1 MSKKTI
7 NEAIQQQEPEADKPT
22 FTIHKHGHLK
32 GHFANIPTIHIA
44 ATVRAAPG
52 PFRMTATDV
61 ECVMRASEF
70 LLSTLKETPSDAE
83 VVSHQL
89 MLRAGLIRRVAAGI
103 YNWMPLGLR
112 VLRKVEHIVREEMER
127 AGALELSM
135 PVVQPGELWE
145 ESGRWE
151 LYGPELCR
159 LEDRHQRPFCLGPTH
174 EEVITQIAKSEIK
187 SYKQLPVNLFQIQT
201 KFRDEIRP
209 RFGVMRSRE
218 FIMKDAYSF
227 HIDQASQEQTYWR
240 MHEAYTAIFTR
251 LGLDF
256 RAVEADTGAI
266 GGAHSHEFHVLAESG
281 EDAIAFSTGSDY
293 AANVELAPALPG
305 TAAAVAGEAQTPA
318 LEKFATPGITTIDA
332 LAEQLS
338 IPAEQSIKTLLAKD
352 EQGELVALVVRGDHR
367 LNAIKATKLPGM
379 ASPLVMAE
387 PDEVKSRLGAGF
399 GSLGPVGAPVRV
411 VVDHTAAQMASFV
424 CGANEDG
431 YHVKGAVWS
440 RDVPHAEFADIREIV
455 AGDPSPCGEG
465 TLEIRRGIEVGH
477 IFQLGTKYSESM
489 NASVLDEQGRNQ
501 PMVMGCY
508 GIGVTRIV
516 AAAIEQN
523 HDDKGIIWPV
533 AMAPFD
539 VAIVPLGM
547 DKSDA
552 VRDATEHLYTACADA
567 GLATFLDDRPER
579 PGVKF
584 AEMELLGM
592 PLRVTVGERSLA
604 EGKLELTQR
613 RSGETEMVAPTEI
626 IERLQQLLAEG

>member
-1 MSKKTI
+1 
-7 NEAIQQQEPEADKPT
+7 
-22 FTIHKHGHLK
+22 
-32 GHFANIPTIHIA
+32 
-44 ATVRAAPG
+44 
-52 PFRMTATDV
+52 
-61 ECVMRASEF
+61 MRASEF
-70 LLSTLKETPSDAE
+70 LISTLKETPSDAE

-112 VLRKVEHIVREEMER
+112 VLRKVEQVVREEMER
-127 AGALELSM
+127 AGALELAM

-151 LYGPELCR
+151 QYGPELCR

-174 EEVITQIAKSEIK
+174 EEVITQIARSEIK

-227 HIDQASQEQTYWR
+227 HIDQECQERTYWR

-256 RAVEADTGAI
+256 RAVEADTGSI
-266 GGAHSHEFHVLAESG
+266 GGNHSHEFHVLAESG
-281 EDAIAFSTGSDY
+281 EDAIAFSTDSDY
-293 AANVELAPALPG
+293 AANVELAPAMTTSVVD
-305 TAAAVAGEAQTPA
+305 TAAEAPP
-318 LEKFATPGITTIDA
+318 LEKFATPGMTTIDD
-332 LAEQLS
+332 LAEQLG
-338 IPAEQSIKTLLAKD
+338 IAAQQSIKTLLAKD
-352 EQGELVALVVRGDHR
+352 EHGSLVALVVRGDHR
-367 LNAIKATKLPGM
+367 LNAIKAAKLPGM
-379 ASPLVMAE
+379 ASPLLLAE
-387 PDEVKSRLGAGF
+387 PDEVRDTLGAGF
-399 GSLGPVGAPVRV
+399 GSLGPVGAPIRV
-411 VVDHTAAQMASFV
+411 VVDHTAAQMPHFV

-431 YHVKGAVWS
+431 YHVKGATWG
-440 RDVPHAEFADIREIV
+440 RDVPNAEFADIREIV
-455 AGDPSPCGEG
+455 SGDPSPCGAG

-477 IFQLGTKYSESM
+477 IFQLGTKYSETM
-489 NASVLDEQGRNQ
+489 NASVLDEQGRSQ

-508 GIGVTRIV
+508 GIGITRIV

-523 HDDKGIIWPV
+523 HDENGIIWPA

-547 DKSDA
+547 DKSEA
-552 VRDATEHLYTACADA
+552 VAQATERLYAACQDA
-567 GLATFLDDRPER
+567 GLSAFLDDRRER

-604 EGKLELTQR
+604 EGNLELTHR
-613 RSGETEMVAPTEI
+613 HSGETEMIAADTI
-626 IERLQQLLAEG
+626 LDRLQQILAH

>member
-1 MSKKTI
+1 
-7 NEAIQQQEPEADKPT
+7 
-22 FTIHKHGHLK
+22 
-32 GHFANIPTIHIA
+32 
-44 ATVRAAPG
+44 
-52 PFRMTATDV
+52 
-61 ECVMRASEF
+61 MRASEF
-70 LLSTLKETPSDAE
+70 LISTLKETPSDAE

-112 VLRKVEHIVREEMER
+112 VLRKVEQVVREEMER
-127 AGALELSM
+127 AGALELAM

-151 LYGPELCR
+151 QYGPELCR

-174 EEVITQIAKSEIK
+174 EEVITQIARSEIK

-227 HIDQASQEQTYWR
+227 HIDQECQERTYWR

-256 RAVEADTGAI
+256 RAVEADTGSI
-266 GGAHSHEFHVLAESG
+266 GGNHSHEFHVLAESG
-281 EDAIAFSTGSDY
+281 EDAIAFSTDSDY
-293 AANVELAPALPG
+293 AANVELAPAM
-305 TAAAVAGEAQTPA
+305 TTSVIDAEAEAPT
-318 LEKFATPGITTIDA
+318 LEKFATPGMTTIDD
-332 LAEQLS
+332 LTEQLG
-338 IPAEQSIKTLLAKD
+338 IAAQQSIKTLLAKD
-352 EQGELVALVVRGDHR
+352 EQGSLVALVVRGDHR
-367 LNAIKATKLPGM
+367 LNAIKAAKLPGM
-379 ASPLVMAE
+379 ASPLVLAE
-387 PDEVKSRLGAGF
+387 PDEVRDTLGAGF
-399 GSLGPVGAPVRV
+399 GSLGPVGAHIRV
-411 VVDHTAAQMASFV
+411 VVDHTAAQMPHFV

-431 YHVKGAVWS
+431 YHVKGATWG
-440 RDVPHAEFADIREIV
+440 RDVPNAEFADIREIV
-455 AGDPSPCGEG
+455 SGDPSPCGAG

-477 IFQLGTKYSESM
+477 IFQLGTKYSETM
-489 NASVLDEQGRNQ
+489 NASVLDEQGRSQ

-508 GIGVTRIV
+508 GIGITRIV

-523 HDDKGIIWPV
+523 HDENGIIWPA

-547 DKSDA
+547 DKSEA
-552 VRDATEHLYTACADA
+552 VAQATERLYAACQDA
-567 GLATFLDDRPER
+567 GLSAFLDDRRER

-604 EGKLELTQR
+604 EGNLELTHR
-613 RSGETEMVAPTEI
+613 HSGETEMIAADTI
-626 IERLQQLLAEG
+626 LDRLQQILAH

>member
-1 MSKKTI
+1 
-7 NEAIQQQEPEADKPT
+7 
-22 FTIHKHGHLK
+22 
-32 GHFANIPTIHIA
+32 
-44 ATVRAAPG
+44 
-52 PFRMTATDV
+52 
-61 ECVMRASEF
+61 MRASEF

-112 VLRKVEHIVREEMER
+112 VLRKVENVVREEMER
-127 AGALELSM
+127 AGALELTM

-151 LYGPELCR
+151 QYGPELCR

-174 EEVITQIAKSEIK
+174 EEVITQIARSEIK

-227 HIDQASQEQTYWR
+227 HIDQASQESTYWR
-240 MHEAYTAIFTR
+240 MHEAYSTIFTR

-256 RAVEADTGAI
+256 RAVEADTGSI

-281 EDAIAFSTGSDY
+281 EDAIAFSTSSDY
-293 AANVELAPALPG
+293 AANVELAPAVAPAS
-305 TAAAVAGEAQTPA
+305 AAPSDEPPA
-318 LEKFATPGITTIDA
+318 LEKFATPGLTTIEA
-332 LAEQLS
+332 LAEQMN
-338 IPAEQSIKTLLAKD
+338 IPADQSIKTLLAQD
-352 EQGELVALVVRGDHR
+352 AAGDLVALVVRGDHR
-367 LNAIKATKLPGM
+367 LNAIKASKLPGM
-379 ASPLVMAE
+379 SSPLVLAE
-387 PDEVKSRLGAGF
+387 PDEVKRCLGAGF
-399 GSLGPVGAPVRV
+399 GSLGPVGVSIRV
-411 VVDHTAAQMASFV
+411 IVDHTAAAVPSFV

-431 YHVKGAVWS
+431 YHVKGATWS
-440 RDVPHAEFADIREIV
+440 RDVPNAELADIREIV
-455 AGDPSPCGEG
+455 SGDASPCGEG

-477 IFQLGTKYSESM
+477 IFQLGTKYSEAM
-489 NASVLDEQGRNQ
+489 NATVLDEQGHSQ

-508 GIGVTRIV
+508 GIGITRIV

-523 HDDKGIIWPV
+523 HDENGIIWPA

-539 VAIVPLGM
+539 VAIVPLGL
-547 DKSDA
+547 DKSEG
-552 VRDATEHLYTACADA
+552 VREATEQLYSACETA
-567 GLATFLDDRPER
+567 GLSVFMDDRAER

-604 EGKLELTQR
+604 EGKLELTVR
-613 RSGETEMVAPTEI
+613 RTGETEMIAPDQI
-626 IERLQQLLAEG
+626 LGRIQQLLTDG